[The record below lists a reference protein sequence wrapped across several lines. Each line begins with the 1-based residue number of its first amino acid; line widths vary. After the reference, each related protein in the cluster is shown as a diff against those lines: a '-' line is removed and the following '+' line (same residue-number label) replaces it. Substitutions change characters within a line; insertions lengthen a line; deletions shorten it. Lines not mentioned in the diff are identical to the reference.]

1 MTSLL
6 FNECSEN
13 TPEKLIESFNSDHD
27 VLIKA
32 YLLQLE
38 SYSWSWSG
46 SEIPIIES
54 RIDFFKE
61 LLKEI
66 QKLGSN
72 YIKHCMLENEKIKLL
87 EAYKNNTIR
96 DEFLRE
102 W

>member
-1 MTSLL
+1 MTPLL

-38 SYSWSWSG
+38 SHIWSWSE

-66 QKLGSN
+66 QKPGSN
-72 YIKHCMLENEKIKLL
+72 YIKHCMLENEKIKLI